1 MIQASVSANSVMPDI
16 FPYSKAMPIFD
27 YDAAFSR
34 NIGWVTEAE
43 QARLRQSR
51 VAIGGLGGVGG
62 VHLLT
67 LARLGIGKFAIADF
81 DVFDIVNFNRQVGA
95 TIQSLD
101 RPKIDVLGEMV
112 KDINPE
118 VELRTF
124 PDGVQTDSLE
134 RFLDGVD
141 VYVDGLDFFAFAARR
156 MTFAACERKGIPVV
170 TAAPLGMGTAL
181 LVFGPGAMSFEDY
194 FGFEGCDEREMAIRF
209 LVGLSPAML
218 QRGYVADMSRIN
230 LAEHK
235 GPSSIAACQLCAGV
249 AAVETLKLLLGRRG
263 VRLAP
268 WGSHFDAYRMRYK
281 HTWRPGGFRNPLQV
295 LMRTLVRRQLSAGRR

>member
-1 MIQASVSANSVMPDI
+1 M
-16 FPYSKAMPIFD
+16 KAFD
-27 YDAAFSR
+27 YEAAFSR

-43 QARLRQSR
+43 QQRLRTSR

-67 LARLGIGKFAIADF
+67 LARLGIGRFVIADF

-95 TIQSLD
+95 TVSTLE
-101 RPKIDVLGEMV
+101 RPKIDVLAEMA

-118 VELRTF
+118 IELRSL
-124 PDGVQTDSLE
+124 PDGIRENTLDE
-134 RFLDGVD
+134 FLRDVD

-170 TAAPLGMGTAL
+170 TAAPLGLGTAL
-181 LVFGPGAMSFEDY
+181 LVFGPGGMSFEDY
-194 FGFEGCDEREMAIRF
+194 FGFEGCTTETEMAVRF

-218 QRGYVADMSRIN
+218 QRGYVADMSRVN
-230 LAEHK
+230 LTERK
-235 GPSSIAACQLCAGV
+235 GPSCIAACQLCAGV
-249 AAVETLKLLLGRRG
+249 AATETLKLLLGRGG

-268 WGSHFDAYRMRYK
+268 WGSQFDSYRMRYIK
-281 HTWRPGGFRNPLQV
+281 TWRPWGHRNPLQR
-295 LMRTLVRRQLSAGRR
+295 LMTFLVRSQLARSNPPAK

>member
-1 MIQASVSANSVMPDI
+1 MRT
-16 FPYSKAMPIFD
+16 FD
-27 YDAAFSR
+27 YEAAFSR

-43 QARLRQSR
+43 QARLRSAR

-67 LARLGIGKFAIADF
+67 LARLGVGKFSIADF
-81 DVFDIVNFNRQVGA
+81 DVFDLVNFNRQVGA
-95 TIQSLD
+95 TMSSLE
-101 RPKIDVLGEMV
+101 RPKLDVLSEMAR
-112 KDINPE
+112 DINPE
-118 VELRTF
+118 IDLRPF
-124 PDGVQTDSLE
+124 PLGVRPESLDA
-134 RFLDGVD
+134 FLAGVD
-141 VYVDGLDFFAFAARR
+141 VYVDGLDYFAFEARR
-156 MTFAACERKGIPVV
+156 LTFAACEQKGIPIV

-181 LVFGPGAMSFEDY
+181 LVFAPSGMPFEDY
-194 FGFEGCDEREMAIRF
+194 FGFAGCDEMEMAIRF

-249 AAVETLKLLLGRRG
+249 AAVETLKLVLGRKG

-268 WGSHFDAYRMRYK
+268 WGSQFDAYRMRYK
-281 HTWRPGGFRNPLQV
+281 HTWRPGGYRNPLQV